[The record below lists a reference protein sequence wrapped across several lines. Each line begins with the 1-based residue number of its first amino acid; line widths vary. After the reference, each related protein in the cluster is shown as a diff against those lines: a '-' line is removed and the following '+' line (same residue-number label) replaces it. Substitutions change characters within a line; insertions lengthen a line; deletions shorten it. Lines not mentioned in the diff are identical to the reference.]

1 MNKHIEKIKKQA
13 LDEAMK
19 TGLVLIGAVS
29 GTLAIKGIRKFT
41 EEHPTMDA
49 VAEYALPLLFAG
61 GGIIIAAATDANS
74 KAKYFGYGLAV
85 AGGFEG
91 IKIIPVAKDYL
102 SGILGET
109 EIPAA
114 SAFYTESEE
123 REKLMNGFG
132 LSALP
137 VGNAS
142 MQEVASIQSNL
153 PDLEGAENIGNE
165 DLGYNASQTDD
176 EEIKGIL

>member
-1 MNKHIEKIKKQA
+1 MNKHIEKIKRQA

-19 TGLVLIGAVS
+19 TGLVILGAVS

-41 EEHPTMDA
+41 EEHPTLDA
-49 VAEYALPLLFAG
+49 VAEYALPILFAG
-61 GGIIIAAATDANS
+61 GGILIASATDANS
-74 KAKYFGYGLAV
+74 KVKYLGYGLAV

-91 IKIIPVAKDYL
+91 IKIIPIAKEYL
-102 SGILGET
+102 GSILGET

-114 SAFYTESEE
+114 NAFYTESDE

-137 VGNAS
+137 VGNAT
-142 MQEVASIQSNL
+142 MQTVGEIQMNL
-153 PDLEGAENIGNE
+153 PELEGNGNS
-165 DLGYNASQTDD
+165 DLGYNSSVTDD
-176 EEIKGIL
+176 EDVRGIL

>member
-1 MNKHIEKIKKQA
+1 MNKHIAKIKKDA

-19 TGLVLIGAVS
+19 TGLVIIGAVS
-29 GTLAIKGIRKFT
+29 GTLAIKGLRKLT

-49 VAEYALPLLFAG
+49 VAEYALPILFAG
-61 GGIIIAAATDANS
+61 GGILISAVTENNS
-74 KAKYFGYGLAV
+74 KVKYLGYGLAV

-91 IKIIPVAKDYL
+91 IKIIPIAKDYL

-109 EIPAA
+109 EIPAS
-114 SAFYTESEE
+114 SAYYTESEE

-137 VGNAS
+137 VGTAT
-142 MQEVASIQSNL
+142 MQEVASPEMNL
-153 PDLEGAENIGNE
+153 PDLDGVGSGLSFNP
-165 DLGYNASQTDD
+165 SQTGD
-176 EEIKGIL
+176 EDVSGIL